1 MINTTETTMG
11 ANPKLEDLQN
21 FLNEN
26 FDFRYNVLTDMP
38 ECKPKNT
45 TTYRMIDKRMMN
57 TLSMEAMM
65 NGVDCKDADVKRFL
79 FSERIP
85 THHPFK
91 DYLSDLPEWDGTD
104 RVTMLAARVS
114 GNGMWLNGFHRWM
127 LGMVAQWMGL
137 PSRCANAVAPI
148 LVSKEQG
155 MCKSTFCSMLLP
167 EELRAYYTDKFTIN
181 ATSGCEQKLSTFGL
195 INMDEFNMYT
205 ERMMTILKNLM
216 QMKKVNYRKC
226 FKAYYSDLPRIAS
239 FIGTSNEKS
248 LLTDETG
255 SRRFLCMEV
264 EKPIDCS
271 PIDYPQL
278 YAQLKWELESGKRY
292 WLSKEEEEEI
302 QLHNRAFY
310 RHSPEEEAF
319 FKVFALPKDDEPC
332 AQLMS
337 VDIHRILLKRFPVLM
352 RGVKPTKIG
361 RIMTKIG
368 ARRIHTDK
376 GNVYELTFL
385 KDRNQLKKSEMDVD
399 NQTVMSA

>member
-1 MINTTETTMG
+1 MDNTPMNMG

-21 FLNEN
+21 FLHAN
-26 FDFRYNVLTDMP
+26 FDFRYNILSDMP
-38 ECKPKNT
+38 ECRRKNT

-91 DYLSDLPEWDGTD
+91 DYVSALPEWDGTD
-104 RVTMLAARVS
+104 RVTMLASRVS
-114 GNGMWLNGFHRWM
+114 GNGMWLNGFHIWM
-127 LGMVAQWMGL
+127 LGMVAQWLGY
-137 PSRCANAVAPI
+137 PARCANAVAPI
-148 LVSKEQG
+148 LVSTEQG

-167 EELRAYYTDKFTIN
+167 EELRTYYTDKFTIN

-278 YAQLKWELESGKRY
+278 YAQLKWELEAGKRY
-292 WLSKEEEEEI
+292 WISKEEELEI
-302 QLHNRAFY
+302 QEHNQDFY
-310 RHSPEEEAF
+310 KQSTEEEVF
-319 FKVFALPKDDEPC
+319 FKVFRLPKEGEPFVRMT
-332 AQLMS
+332 AS
-337 VDIHRILLKRFPVLM
+337 SIFDLLQKRYPALM
-352 RGVKPTKIG
+352 RSANVRQFGKVLCH
-361 RIMTKIG
+361 IG
-368 ARRIHTDK
+368 AKKSRSNM
-376 GNVYELTFL
+376 GSVYEVVLVGRMNT
-385 KDRNQLKKSEMDVD
+385 S
-399 NQTVMSA
+399 SCSSGAA

>member
-1 MINTTETTMG
+1 MKNTSMSMG
-11 ANPKLEDLQN
+11 ANPTLEDLQI

-57 TLSMEAMM
+57 SLSYKAMM
-65 NGVDCKDADVKRFL
+65 QGIDCKDADVKRFL
-79 FSERIP
+79 FSDQIA

-91 DYLSDLPEWDGTD
+91 DYIATLPEWDGTD

-114 GNGMWLNGFHRWM
+114 GKAMWLNGFHRWM
-127 LGMVAQWMGL
+127 LGMVAQWLGY
-137 PSRCANAVAPI
+137 PARCANALAPI
-148 LVSKEQG
+148 LISTEQG
-155 MCKSTFCSMLLP
+155 MCKSTFCSILLP
-167 EELRAYYTDKFTIN
+167 EELRAYYTDKFAITS
-181 ATSGCEQKLSTFGL
+181 TSGCEQKISTFGL
-195 INMDEFNMYT
+195 INMDEFDQYN

-226 FKAYYSDLPRIAS
+226 FKAYFSDLPRIAS

-255 SRRFLCMEV
+255 SRRFLCIEV

-278 YAQLKWELESGKRY
+278 YAQLKFELESGKRY

-319 FKVFALPKDDEPC
+319 FKVFALPKDGEPC
-332 AQLMS
+332 TELMS

-361 RIMTKIG
+361 RIMTKVG
-368 ARRIHTDK
+368 ATRIHTDK

-385 KDRNQLKKSEMDVD
+385 KDKNQLKKSEMGDD
-399 NQTVMSA
+399 NQTVMTA

>member
-1 MINTTETTMG
+1 MENSSMTVG

-21 FLNEN
+21 FLTEN

-38 ECKPKNT
+38 ECKPKDTN
-45 TTYRMIDKRMMN
+45 TYRMIDKRMMN
-57 TLSMEAMM
+57 SLSYKAMM
-65 NGVDCKDADVKRFL
+65 QGIDCKDADVKRFL
-79 FSERIP
+79 FSDQIA
-85 THHPFK
+85 THHPFQ
-91 DYLSDLPEWDGTD
+91 DYIATLPEWDGTD

-114 GNGMWLNGFHRWM
+114 GKAMWLNGFHRWM
-127 LGMVAQWMGL
+127 LGMVAQWLGY
-137 PSRCANAVAPI
+137 PARCANALAPI
-148 LVSKEQG
+148 LISAEQG
-155 MCKSTFCSMLLP
+155 MCKSTFCSILLP
-167 EELRAYYTDKFTIN
+167 EELRGYYTDKFAITS
-181 ATSGCEQKLSTFGL
+181 TSGCEQKISTFGL
-195 INMDEFNMYT
+195 INMDEFDQYT

-226 FKAYYSDLPRIAS
+226 FKAYFSDLPRIAS

-255 SRRFLCMEV
+255 SRRFLCIEV

-278 YAQLKWELESGKRY
+278 YAQLKFELESGKRY

-319 FKVFALPKDDEPC
+319 FKVFALPKDGEPC
-332 AQLMS
+332 TELMS

-368 ARRIHTDK
+368 ATRIHTDK

-385 KDRNQLKKSEMDVD
+385 KDKNQLKKSGMGDD
-399 NQTVMSA
+399 NQVVMSA

>member
-1 MINTTETTMG
+1 MNNTPTIMG

-21 FLNEN
+21 FLSEN
-26 FDFRYNVLTDMP
+26 FDFRYNILTDMP

-57 TLSMEAMM
+57 TLCMEAMM
-65 NGVDCKDADVKRFL
+65 NGVDCKDADVKRFI
-79 FSERIP
+79 FSERIK

-91 DYLSDLPEWDGTD
+91 DYIDALPEWDGTD

-114 GNGMWLNGFHRWM
+114 GQAMWLNGFHRWM
-127 LGMVAQWMGL
+127 LGMVAQWLGY
-137 PSRCANAVAPI
+137 PARCANAVAPI
-148 LVSKEQG
+148 LISTEQG
-155 MCKSTFCSMLLP
+155 MCKSTFCSIILP

-226 FKAYYSDLPRIAS
+226 FKAYFSDLPRIAS

-278 YAQLKWELESGKRY
+278 YAQLKWELEAGKRY
-292 WLSKEEEEEI
+292 WLSKEEELEI
-302 QLHNRAFY
+302 QEHNKAFY
-310 RHSPEEEAF
+310 KHSPEEEAF
-319 FKVFALPKDDEPC
+319 YKVFALPKEGEPYVELT
-332 AQLMS
+332 AT
-337 VDIHRILLKRFPVLM
+337 DIFNKLQKRFPVLF
-352 RGVKPTKIG
+352 RGVNPKHFGKV
-361 RIMTKIG
+361 MTKVG
-368 ARRIHTDK
+368 AQKTHTMY
-376 GNVYELTFL
+376 GSVYKLTMV
-385 KDRNQLKKSEMDVD
+385 KAGPKQM
-399 NQTVMSA
+399 AA

>member
-1 MINTTETTMG
+1 MDNTPMNMG

-21 FLNEN
+21 FLHAN
-26 FDFRYNVLTDMP
+26 FDFRYNILSDMP
-38 ECKPKNT
+38 ECRRKNT

-91 DYLSDLPEWDGTD
+91 DYVSALPEWDGTD
-104 RVTMLAARVS
+104 RVTMLASRVS
-114 GNGMWLNGFHRWM
+114 GNGMWLNGFHIWM
-127 LGMVAQWMGL
+127 LGMVAQWLGY
-137 PSRCANAVAPI
+137 PARCANAVAPI
-148 LVSKEQG
+148 LVSTEQG

-167 EELRAYYTDKFTIN
+167 EELRTYYTDKFTIN

-205 ERMMTILKNLM
+205 ERMMTNLKTLM

-278 YAQLKWELESGKRY
+278 YAQLKWELEAGKRY
-292 WLSKEEEEEI
+292 WLSKEEELEI
-302 QLHNRAFY
+302 QEHNQDFY
-310 RHSPEEEAF
+310 KQSTEEEVF
-319 FKVFALPKDDEPC
+319 FKVFRLPKEGEPFVRMT
-332 AQLMS
+332 ASSIFDL
-337 VDIHRILLKRFPVLM
+337 LLKRYPALM
-352 RGVKPTKIG
+352 RSANVRQFGKVLCH
-361 RIMTKIG
+361 IG
-368 ARRIHTDK
+368 AKKSRSNM
-376 GNVYELTFL
+376 GSVYEVVLLGRMNT
-385 KDRNQLKKSEMDVD
+385 S
-399 NQTVMSA
+399 SCSSGAA

>member
-1 MINTTETTMG
+1 MAMG
-11 ANPKLEDLQN
+11 ANPTLEDLQI

-45 TTYRMIDKRMMN
+45 NTYRMIDKRMMN
-57 TLSMEAMM
+57 SLSYKAMM
-65 NGVDCKDADVKRFL
+65 QGIDCKDADVKRFL
-79 FSERIP
+79 FSDQIA

-91 DYLSDLPEWDGTD
+91 DYMAALPEWDGID
-104 RVTMLAARVS
+104 RVTMLGARVS
-114 GNGMWLNGFHRWM
+114 GKAMWLNGFHRWM
-127 LGMVAQWMGL
+127 LGMVAQWLGY
-137 PSRCANAVAPI
+137 PARCANALAPI
-148 LVSKEQG
+148 LISAEQG
-155 MCKSTFCSMLLP
+155 MCKSTFCSILLP
-167 EELRAYYTDKFTIN
+167 EELRGYYTDKFAITS
-181 ATSGCEQKLSTFGL
+181 TSGCEQKISTFGL
-195 INMDEFNMYT
+195 INMDEFDQYT

-226 FKAYYSDLPRIAS
+226 FKAYFSDLPRIAS

-255 SRRFLCMEV
+255 SRRFLCIEV

-319 FKVFALPKDDEPC
+319 FKVFALPKDGEPC
-332 AQLMS
+332 TELMS
-337 VDIHRILLKRFPVLM
+337 VDIHPILLKRFPVLM

-361 RIMTKIG
+361 RIMTKVG
-368 ARRIHTDK
+368 ATRIHTDK

-385 KDRNQLKKSEMDVD
+385 KDKNQLKKSEMGDD
-399 NQTVMSA
+399 NQAVMTA

>member
-1 MINTTETTMG
+1 MSTYGSIRH
-11 ANPKLEDLQN
+11 
-21 FLNEN
+21 
-26 FDFRYNVLTDMP
+26 FDFRYNILTDMP

-57 TLSMEAMM
+57 TLCMEAMM

-91 DYLSDLPEWDGTD
+91 DYIDALPEWDGTD

-114 GNGMWLNGFHRWM
+114 GQAMWLNGFHRWM
-127 LGMVAQWMGL
+127 LGMVAQWLGY
-137 PSRCANAVAPI
+137 PARCANAVAPI
-148 LVSKEQG
+148 LISTEQG
-155 MCKSTFCSMLLP
+155 MCKSTYCSMILP

-226 FKAYYSDLPRIAS
+226 FKAYFSDLPRIAS

-248 LLTDETG
+248 ILTDETG

-278 YAQLKWELESGKRY
+278 YAQLKWELEAGKRY
-292 WLSKEEEEEI
+292 WLSKEEELEI
-302 QLHNRAFY
+302 QEHNKAFY
-310 RHSPEEEAF
+310 KHSPEEEAF
-319 FKVFALPKDDEPC
+319 YKVFALPKEGEPYVELT
-332 AQLMS
+332 AT
-337 VDIHRILLKRFPVLM
+337 DIFNKLQKRFPVLF
-352 RGVKPTKIG
+352 RGVNPKHFGKV
-361 RIMTKIG
+361 MTKVG
-368 ARRIHTDK
+368 AQKTHTMY
-376 GNVYELTFL
+376 GSVYKLSMA
-385 KDRNQLKKSEMDVD
+385 KAGPKQM
-399 NQTVMSA
+399 AA

>member
-1 MINTTETTMG
+1 MNETPNMTG
-11 ANPKLEDLQN
+11 ANPTLEDLQI

-57 TLSMEAMM
+57 SLSYKAMM
-65 NGVDCKDADVKRFL
+65 QGIDCKDADVKRFL
-79 FSERIP
+79 FSDQIA
-85 THHPFK
+85 THHPFQ
-91 DYLSDLPEWDGTD
+91 DYMASLPEWDGTD
-104 RVTMLAARVS
+104 RVTMLGARVS

-127 LGMVAQWMGL
+127 LGMVAQWLGY
-137 PSRCANAVAPI
+137 PARCANALAPI
-148 LVSKEQG
+148 LISAEQG
-155 MCKSTFCSMLLP
+155 MCKSTFCSILLP
-167 EELRAYYTDKFTIN
+167 EELRGYYTDKFAITL
-181 ATSGCEQKLSTFGL
+181 TSGCEQKISTFGL
-195 INMDEFNMYT
+195 INMDEFDQYT

-255 SRRFLCMEV
+255 SRRFLCIEV

-278 YAQLKWELESGKRY
+278 YAQLKFELESGKRY

-319 FKVFALPKDDEPC
+319 FKVFALPKDGEPC
-332 AQLMS
+332 TELMS

-368 ARRIHTDK
+368 ATRIHTDK

-385 KDRNQLKKSEMDVD
+385 KDKNQLKKSEIGSD
-399 NQTVMSA
+399 NQLVMSA

>member
-57 TLSMEAMM
+57 TLCMEAMM

-91 DYLSDLPEWDGTD
+91 DYIDALPEWDGTD

-114 GNGMWLNGFHRWM
+114 GQAMWLNGFHRWM
-127 LGMVAQWMGL
+127 LGMVAQWLGY
-137 PSRCANAVAPI
+137 PARCANAVAPI
-148 LVSKEQG
+148 LISTEQG
-155 MCKSTFCSMLLP
+155 MCKSTFCSMILP

-226 FKAYYSDLPRIAS
+226 FKAYFSDLPRIAS

-278 YAQLKWELESGKRY
+278 YAQLKWELEAGKRY
-292 WLSKEEEEEI
+292 WLSKEEELEI
-302 QLHNRAFY
+302 QEHNKAFY
-310 RHSPEEEAF
+310 KHSPEEEAF
-319 FKVFALPKDDEPC
+319 YKVFALPKEGEPYVELT
-332 AQLMS
+332 AT
-337 VDIHRILLKRFPVLM
+337 DIFNKLQKRFPMLF
-352 RGVKPTKIG
+352 RGVNPKHFGKV
-361 RIMTKIG
+361 MTKVG
-368 ARRIHTDK
+368 AQKTHTMY
-376 GNVYELTFL
+376 GSVYKLSMA
-385 KDRNQLKKSEMDVD
+385 KAGPKQM
-399 NQTVMSA
+399 AA

>member
-1 MINTTETTMG
+1 MDNKPMNMG

-21 FLNEN
+21 FLNAN
-26 FDFRYNVLTDMP
+26 FDFRYNILSGMP
-38 ECKPKNT
+38 ECRRKNT

-91 DYLSDLPEWDGTD
+91 DYVSALPEWDGTD
-104 RVTMLAARVS
+104 RVTMLASRVS
-114 GNGMWLNGFHRWM
+114 GNGMWLNGFHIWM
-127 LGMVAQWMGL
+127 LGMVAQWLGY
-137 PSRCANAVAPI
+137 PARCANAVAPI
-148 LVSKEQG
+148 LVSTEQG

-167 EELRAYYTDKFTIN
+167 EELRTYYTDKFTIN

-278 YAQLKWELESGKRY
+278 YAQLKWELEAGKRY
-292 WLSKEEEEEI
+292 WLSKEEELEI
-302 QLHNRAFY
+302 QEHNQDFY
-310 RHSPEEEAF
+310 KQSTEEEVF
-319 FKVFALPKDDEPC
+319 FKVFRLPKEGEPFVRMT
-332 AQLMS
+332 AS
-337 VDIHRILLKRFPVLM
+337 SIFDLLQKRYPALM
-352 RGVKPTKIG
+352 RSANVRQFGKVLCH
-361 RIMTKIG
+361 IG
-368 ARRIHTDK
+368 AKKSRSNM
-376 GNVYELTFL
+376 GSVYEVVLLGRMNT
-385 KDRNQLKKSEMDVD
+385 S
-399 NQTVMSA
+399 SCSSGAA

>member
-1 MINTTETTMG
+1 MNETPNMTG
-11 ANPKLEDLQN
+11 ANPTLEDLQI

-57 TLSMEAMM
+57 SLSYKAMM
-65 NGVDCKDADVKRFL
+65 QGIDCKDADVKRFL
-79 FSERIP
+79 FSDQIA
-85 THHPFK
+85 THHPFQ
-91 DYLSDLPEWDGTD
+91 DYMAALPEWDGTD
-104 RVTMLAARVS
+104 RVTMLGARVS

-127 LGMVAQWMGL
+127 LGMVAQWLGY
-137 PSRCANAVAPI
+137 PARCANALAPI
-148 LVSKEQG
+148 LISAEQG
-155 MCKSTFCSMLLP
+155 MCKSTFCSILLP
-167 EELRAYYTDKFTIN
+167 EELRGYYTDKFAITS
-181 ATSGCEQKLSTFGL
+181 TSGCEQKISTFGL
-195 INMDEFNMYT
+195 INMDEFDQYT
-205 ERMMTILKNLM
+205 ERMMTLLKNLM

-255 SRRFLCMEV
+255 SRRFLCIEV

-278 YAQLKWELESGKRY
+278 YAQLKFELESGKRY

-319 FKVFALPKDDEPC
+319 FKVFALPKDGEPC
-332 AQLMS
+332 TELMS

-368 ARRIHTDK
+368 ATRIHTDK

-385 KDRNQLKKSEMDVD
+385 KDKNQLKKSEIGND
-399 NQTVMSA
+399 NQSVMSA

>member
-1 MINTTETTMG
+1 MNNTPMTMG
-11 ANPKLEDLQN
+11 ANPKLEELQN
-21 FLNEN
+21 FLYAN
-26 FDFRYNVLTDMP
+26 FDFRYNILSDMP
-38 ECKPKNT
+38 ECRRKNT

-65 NGVDCKDADVKRFL
+65 QGVDCKDADVKRFL

-91 DYLSDLPEWDGTD
+91 DYIDALPQWDGTD

-114 GNGMWLNGFHRWM
+114 GNGMWLNGFHCWM
-127 LGMVAQWMGL
+127 LGMVAQWMGY
-137 PSRCANAVAPI
+137 PARCANAVAPI
-148 LVSKEQG
+148 LISTEQG
-155 MCKSTFCSMLLP
+155 MCKSTFCSIILP

-195 INMDEFNMYT
+195 INMDEFNQYN

-226 FKAYYSDLPRIAS
+226 FKAYFSDLPRIAS

-255 SRRFLCMEV
+255 SRRFLCIEV

-278 YAQLKWELESGKRY
+278 YAQLKWELEAGKRY
-292 WLSKEEEEEI
+292 WLSKEEELEI
-302 QLHNRAFY
+302 QEHNKAFY

-319 FKVFALPKDDEPC
+319 YKVFALPKEGEPSFELT
-332 AQLMS
+332 AT
-337 VDIHRILLKRFPVLM
+337 DIFNRLQKRFPALF
-352 RGVKPTKIG
+352 RGVNPKHFGKV
-361 RIMTKIG
+361 MTKVG
-368 ARRIHTDK
+368 AKKEHTMY
-376 GNVYELTFL
+376 GSVYKLTFA
-385 KDRNQLKKSEMDVD
+385 KNGQARM
-399 NQTVMSA
+399 TA

>member
-1 MINTTETTMG
+1 MNNTPMTMG

-21 FLNEN
+21 FLFEN

-57 TLSMEAMM
+57 SLSYKAMM
-65 NGVDCKDADVKRFL
+65 MGIECKDADVKRFL
-79 FSERIP
+79 FSDQIA
-85 THHPFK
+85 THHPFQ
-91 DYLSDLPEWDGTD
+91 DYMASLPEWDGTD

-114 GNGMWLNGFHRWM
+114 GQAMWLNGFHRWM
-127 LGMVAQWMGL
+127 LGMVAQWLGY
-137 PSRCANAVAPI
+137 PARCANALAPI
-148 LVSKEQG
+148 LISAEQG
-155 MCKSTFCSMLLP
+155 MCKSTFCSILLP
-167 EELRAYYTDKFTIN
+167 EELRAYYTDKFAITS
-181 ATSGCEQKLSTFGL
+181 TSGCEQKISTFGL

-255 SRRFLCMEV
+255 SRRFLCIEV

-278 YAQLKWELESGKRY
+278 YAQLKFELESGKRY
-292 WLSKEEEEEI
+292 WLTKEEEKEI
-302 QLHNRAFY
+302 QEHNRAFY

-332 AQLMS
+332 FKLTATDIFNQLQ
-337 VDIHRILLKRFPVLM
+337 KRFPAVF
-352 RGVKPTKIG
+352 RGVNPKNFGKV
-361 RIMTKIG
+361 MTKIG
-368 ARRIHTDK
+368 AIKTHTMY
-376 GNVYELTFL
+376 GSVY
-385 KDRNQLKKSEMDVD
+385 QVKK
-399 NQTVMSA
+399 AA

>member
-1 MINTTETTMG
+1 MNETPIMTG
-11 ANPKLEDLQN
+11 ANPTLEDLQI

-45 TTYRMIDKRMMN
+45 NTYRMIDKRMLN
-57 TLSMEAMM
+57 SLSYKAMM
-65 NGVDCKDADVKRFL
+65 QGIDCKDADVKRFL
-79 FSERIP
+79 FSDQIA
-85 THHPFK
+85 THHPFQ
-91 DYLSDLPEWDGTD
+91 DYMATLPEWDGTD

-127 LGMVAQWMGL
+127 LGMVAQWLGY
-137 PSRCANAVAPI
+137 PARCANALAPI
-148 LVSKEQG
+148 LISAEQG
-155 MCKSTFCSMLLP
+155 MCKSTFCSILLP
-167 EELRAYYTDKFTIN
+167 EELRGYYTDKFAITS
-181 ATSGCEQKLSTFGL
+181 TSGCEQKISTFGL
-195 INMDEFNMYT
+195 INMDEFDQYT
-205 ERMMTILKNLM
+205 ERMMTMLKNLM
-216 QMKKVNYRKC
+216 QMKKVNSRKC
-226 FKAYYSDLPRIAS
+226 FKAYFSDLPRIAS

-255 SRRFLCMEV
+255 SRRFLCIEV

-271 PIDYPQL
+271 PIDYTQL
-278 YAQLKWELESGKRY
+278 YAQLKFELESGKRY

-319 FKVFALPKDDEPC
+319 FKVFALPKDGEPC

-361 RIMTKIG
+361 RIMTKVG
-368 ARRIHTDK
+368 ATRIHTDK

-385 KDRNQLKKSEMDVD
+385 KDKNQTKKSGMSDD

>member
-1 MINTTETTMG
+1 MNETPNMTG
-11 ANPKLEDLQN
+11 ANPTLEDLQI

-57 TLSMEAMM
+57 SLSYKAMM
-65 NGVDCKDADVKRFL
+65 QGIDCKDADVKRFL
-79 FSERIP
+79 FSDQIA
-85 THHPFK
+85 THHPFQ
-91 DYLSDLPEWDGTD
+91 DYMAALPEWDGTD
-104 RVTMLAARVS
+104 RVTMLGARVS

-127 LGMVAQWMGL
+127 LGMVAQWLGY
-137 PSRCANAVAPI
+137 PARCANALAPI
-148 LVSKEQG
+148 LISAEQG
-155 MCKSTFCSMLLP
+155 MCKSTFCSILLP
-167 EELRAYYTDKFTIN
+167 EELRGYYTDKFAITS
-181 ATSGCEQKLSTFGL
+181 TSGCEQKISTFGL
-195 INMDEFNMYT
+195 INMDEFDQYT

-255 SRRFLCMEV
+255 SRRFLCIEV

-278 YAQLKWELESGKRY
+278 YAQLKFELESGKRY

-319 FKVFALPKDDEPC
+319 FKVFALPKDGEPC
-332 AQLMS
+332 TELMS

-368 ARRIHTDK
+368 ATRIHTDK

-385 KDRNQLKKSEMDVD
+385 KDKNHLKKSEIGND
-399 NQTVMSA
+399 NQSVMTA

>member
-1 MINTTETTMG
+1 MSNTPIMTG
-11 ANPKLEDLQN
+11 ANPKLEDLQI

-45 TTYRMIDKRMMN
+45 NTYRMIDKRMMN
-57 TLSMEAMM
+57 SLSYKAMM
-65 NGVDCKDADVKRFL
+65 QGIDCKDADVKRFL
-79 FSERIP
+79 FSDQIA
-85 THHPFK
+85 THHPFQ
-91 DYLSDLPEWDGTD
+91 DYIATLPEWDGTD

-114 GNGMWLNGFHRWM
+114 GKAMWLNGFHRWM
-127 LGMVAQWMGL
+127 LGMVAQWLGY
-137 PSRCANAVAPI
+137 PARCANALAPI
-148 LVSKEQG
+148 LISAEQG
-155 MCKSTFCSMLLP
+155 MCKSTFCSILLP
-167 EELRAYYTDKFTIN
+167 EELRGYYTDKFAITS
-181 ATSGCEQKLSTFGL
+181 TSGCEQKISTFGL
-195 INMDEFNMYT
+195 INMDEFDQYT

-226 FKAYYSDLPRIAS
+226 FKAYFSDLPRIAS

-255 SRRFLCMEV
+255 SRRFLCIEV

-278 YAQLKWELESGKRY
+278 YAQLKFELESGKRY

-319 FKVFALPKDDEPC
+319 FKVFALPKDGEPC
-332 AQLMS
+332 TELMS

-368 ARRIHTDK
+368 ATRIHTDK

-385 KDRNQLKKSEMDVD
+385 KDKNQLKKSEMGDD
-399 NQTVMSA
+399 NQTVMTA

>member
-1 MINTTETTMG
+1 MTVG

-21 FLNEN
+21 FLTEN

-45 TTYRMIDKRMMN
+45 NTYHMIDKRMMN
-57 TLSMEAMM
+57 SLSYKAMM
-65 NGVDCKDADVKRFL
+65 QGIDCKDADVKRFL
-79 FSERIP
+79 FSDQIA
-85 THHPFK
+85 THHPFQ
-91 DYLSDLPEWDGTD
+91 DYMASLPEWDGTD

-127 LGMVAQWMGL
+127 LGMVAQWLGY
-137 PSRCANAVAPI
+137 PARCANALAPI
-148 LVSKEQG
+148 LISAEQG
-155 MCKSTFCSMLLP
+155 MCKSTFCSILLP
-167 EELRAYYTDKFTIN
+167 EELRGYYTDKFAITS
-181 ATSGCEQKLSTFGL
+181 TSGCEQKISTFGL
-195 INMDEFNMYT
+195 INMDEFDQYT

-255 SRRFLCMEV
+255 SRRFLCIEV

-278 YAQLKWELESGKRY
+278 YAQLKFELESGKRY

-319 FKVFALPKDDEPC
+319 FKVFALPKDGEPC
-332 AQLMS
+332 TELMS

-368 ARRIHTDK
+368 ATRIHTDK

-385 KDRNQLKKSEMDVD
+385 KDKNQLKKSEIGIE
-399 NQTVMSA
+399 NQLVIPF

>member
-1 MINTTETTMG
+1 MNNTPTIMG

-21 FLNEN
+21 FLSEN
-26 FDFRYNVLTDMP
+26 FDFRYNILTDMP

-57 TLSMEAMM
+57 TLCMEAMM

-91 DYLSDLPEWDGTD
+91 DYIDALPEWDGTD

-114 GNGMWLNGFHRWM
+114 GQAMWLNGFHRWM
-127 LGMVAQWMGL
+127 LGMVAQWLGY
-137 PSRCANAVAPI
+137 PARCANAVAPI
-148 LVSKEQG
+148 LISTEQG
-155 MCKSTFCSMLLP
+155 MCKSTFCSMILP

-226 FKAYYSDLPRIAS
+226 FKAYFSDLPRIAS

-278 YAQLKWELESGKRY
+278 YAQLKWELEAGKRY
-292 WLSKEEEEEI
+292 WLSKEEELEI
-302 QLHNRAFY
+302 QEHNKAFY
-310 RHSPEEEAF
+310 KHSPEEEAF
-319 FKVFALPKDDEPC
+319 YKVFALPKEGEPYVELT
-332 AQLMS
+332 AT
-337 VDIHRILLKRFPVLM
+337 DIFNKLQKRFPVLF
-352 RGVKPTKIG
+352 RGVNPKHFGKV
-361 RIMTKIG
+361 MTKVG
-368 ARRIHTDK
+368 AQKTHTMY
-376 GNVYELTFL
+376 GSVYKLSMA
-385 KDRNQLKKSEMDVD
+385 KVGPKQM
-399 NQTVMSA
+399 AA

>member
-1 MINTTETTMG
+1 MDNTPMNMG

-21 FLNEN
+21 FLHAN
-26 FDFRYNVLTDMP
+26 FDFRYNILSDMP
-38 ECKPKNT
+38 ECRRKNT

-91 DYLSDLPEWDGTD
+91 DYVSALPEWDGTD
-104 RVTMLAARVS
+104 RVTMLASRVS
-114 GNGMWLNGFHRWM
+114 GNGMWLNGFHIWM
-127 LGMVAQWMGL
+127 LGMVAQWLGY
-137 PSRCANAVAPI
+137 PARCANAVAPI
-148 LVSKEQG
+148 LVSTEQG

-167 EELRAYYTDKFTIN
+167 EELRTYYTDKFTIN

-278 YAQLKWELESGKRY
+278 YAQLKWELEAGKRY
-292 WLSKEEEEEI
+292 WLSKEEELEI
-302 QLHNRAFY
+302 QEHNQDFY
-310 RHSPEEEAF
+310 KQSTEEEVF
-319 FKVFALPKDDEPC
+319 FKVFRLPKEGEPFVRMT
-332 AQLMS
+332 AS
-337 VDIHRILLKRFPVLM
+337 SIFDLLQKRYPALM
-352 RGVKPTKIG
+352 RSANVRQFGKVLCH
-361 RIMTKIG
+361 IG
-368 ARRIHTDK
+368 AKKSRSNM
-376 GNVYELTFL
+376 GSVYEVLLVGRMNT
-385 KDRNQLKKSEMDVD
+385 S
-399 NQTVMSA
+399 SCSSGAA

>member
-1 MINTTETTMG
+1 MDNTPMNMG

-21 FLNEN
+21 FLHAN
-26 FDFRYNVLTDMP
+26 FDFRYNILSDMP
-38 ECKPKNT
+38 ECRRKNT

-91 DYLSDLPEWDGTD
+91 DYVSALPEWDGTD
-104 RVTMLAARVS
+104 RVTMLASRVS
-114 GNGMWLNGFHRWM
+114 GNGMWLNGFHIWM
-127 LGMVAQWMGL
+127 LGMVAQWLGY
-137 PSRCANAVAPI
+137 PARCANAVAPI
-148 LVSKEQG
+148 LVSTEQG

-167 EELRAYYTDKFTIN
+167 EELRTYYTDKFTIN

-278 YAQLKWELESGKRY
+278 YAQLKWELEAGKRY
-292 WLSKEEEEEI
+292 WLSKEEELEI
-302 QLHNRAFY
+302 QEHNQDFY
-310 RHSPEEEAF
+310 KQSTEEEVF
-319 FKVFALPKDDEPC
+319 FKVFRLPKEGEPFVRMT
-332 AQLMS
+332 AS
-337 VDIHRILLKRFPVLM
+337 SIFDLLQKRYPALM
-352 RGVKPTKIG
+352 RSANVRQFGK
-361 RIMTKIG
+361 MLCHIG
-368 ARRIHTDK
+368 AKKSRSNM
-376 GNVYELTFL
+376 GSVYEVVLVGRMNT
-385 KDRNQLKKSEMDVD
+385 S
-399 NQTVMSA
+399 SCSSGAA

>member
-1 MINTTETTMG
+1 MDNTPMNMG

-21 FLNEN
+21 FLHAN
-26 FDFRYNVLTDMP
+26 FDFRYNILSDMP
-38 ECKPKNT
+38 ECRRKNT

-91 DYLSDLPEWDGTD
+91 DYVSALPEWDGTD
-104 RVTMLAARVS
+104 RVTMLASRVS
-114 GNGMWLNGFHRWM
+114 GNGMWLNGFHIWM
-127 LGMVAQWMGL
+127 LGMVAQWLGY
-137 PSRCANAVAPI
+137 PARCANAVAPI
-148 LVSKEQG
+148 LVSTEQG

-167 EELRAYYTDKFTIN
+167 EELRTYYTDKFTIN

-248 LLTDETG
+248 VLTDETG

-264 EKPIDCS
+264 EQPIDCS

-278 YAQLKWELESGKRY
+278 YAQLKWELEAGKRY
-292 WLSKEEEEEI
+292 WLSKEEELEI
-302 QLHNRAFY
+302 QEHNQDFY
-310 RHSPEEEAF
+310 KQSTEEEVF
-319 FKVFALPKDDEPC
+319 FKVFRLPKEGEPFVRMT
-332 AQLMS
+332 AS
-337 VDIHRILLKRFPVLM
+337 SIFDLLQKRYPALM
-352 RGVKPTKIG
+352 RSANVRQFGKVLCH
-361 RIMTKIG
+361 IG
-368 ARRIHTDK
+368 AKKSRSNM
-376 GNVYELTFL
+376 GSVYEVVLLGRMNT
-385 KDRNQLKKSEMDVD
+385 S
-399 NQTVMSA
+399 SCSSGAA